1 MLRRGELPEGVTPRD
16 LVHGQISVLRNPD
29 IAHVLYLQGMM
40 EKLGRG
46 GVLIDHACKAQ
57 GLPAPEWRSDASG
70 VTLIFRTPEVIP
82 EATPEVATEVTPEVL
97 RLLRVVESKSSRRY
111 LQQALNLK
119 DSEHLRKAYLLP
131 ALTAGMIEM
140 TVPDKPTSSKQR
152 YRLRSQGRRLRTRI
166 K

>member
-1 MLRRGELPEGVTPRD
+1 M
-16 LVHGQISVLRNPD
+16 RNPD

-40 EKLGRG
+40 EKLGRR
-46 GVLIDHACKAQ
+46 GVLIDHACKPP
-57 GLPAPEWRSDASG
+57 GLPAPEWRSDANG
-70 VTLIFRTPEVIP
+70 VTLIFRTSEV
-82 EATPEVATEVTPEVL
+82 APEVATEVAPEVL
-97 RLLRVVESKSSRRY
+97 RLLRVVESESFRRD
-111 LQQALNLK
+111 LQQALDLK

-152 YRLRSQGRRLRTRI
+152 YRLTSQGRRLRTRI